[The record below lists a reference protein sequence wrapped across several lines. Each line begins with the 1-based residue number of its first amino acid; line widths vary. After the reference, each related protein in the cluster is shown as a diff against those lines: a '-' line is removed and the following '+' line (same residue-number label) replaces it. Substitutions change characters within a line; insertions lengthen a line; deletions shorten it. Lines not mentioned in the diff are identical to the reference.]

1 MNPQRMP
8 RQVAE
13 PDETPSPAG
22 RRLLYTQALKASEQ
36 LQTPQGAVAL
46 VLLDVSLAPGSEH
59 LSERLLGPVT
69 TKLGGVVNRR
79 LRSVDLLAR
88 TAHTELAVLLAQAHL
103 GVAAAFSE
111 RMRQPIEQ
119 ALREMEL
126 ASDIVVCMGLA
137 ASPRADAWH
146 PDALIELTDFRMR
159 AAKQRLAASPAREWA
174 LTVDGEA
181 RPQAWAVSTLWPSTA
196 YITSDFST
204 L

>member
-22 RRLLYTQALKASEQ
+22 RRLLYTQALRAAEQ
-36 LQTPQGAVAL
+36 AQTPQGAVAL
-46 VLLDVSLAPGSEH
+46 VLLDVSLAPGSQH
-59 LSERLLGPVT
+59 LSERILGPVT
-69 TKLGGVVNRR
+69 TKLGSVLNRR
-79 LRSVDLLAR
+79 LRSVDLLVR

-126 ASDIVVCMGLA
+126 ASDIAVCMGLA
-137 ASPRADAWH
+137 ASPPTDPWH
-146 PDALIELTDFRMR
+146 PDDLIELSDFRMR
-159 AAKQRLAASPAREWA
+159 RARQRVAESPVREWA

-181 RPQAWAVSTLWPSTA
+181 RPQGWAASTLWPSTA
-196 YITSDFST
+196 YITSDFSV

>member
-36 LQTPQGAVAL
+36 PQTPQGAVAL

-126 ASDIVVCMGLA
+126 ASDVVVCMGLA

-146 PDALIELTDFRMR
+146 PDELIELTDFRMR